1 MDSFRRF
8 VVLTM
13 LLGAACGR
21 GPETEGGLDP
31 NISSG
36 GGTETGNPAAGEVI
50 LLSFESSELV
60 ASQPALLAAQSVPTT
75 PTVTKALA
83 VVRDATFLDTTGC
96 PELTAPTQPTVM
108 NLLEMFEEKGHDGGE
123 HGALQEGCRPSMIIT
138 FGALQAGDG
147 AAMTEEGQKMVGL
160 SLAVRLEGVRDWPI
174 EFRASQ
180 EWTTT
185 FSQAQEWVDPS
196 AGENLILGFDR
207 DGWFSGIDLN
217 DPSYPLVS
225 EEGEMIY
232 LVGEAAFPEVL
243 SRLVTNKVNSSGLF
257 RDENGNR
264 HLELDEYLNPI
275 PFSP

>member
-1 MDSFRRF
+1 MASFRRLI
-8 VVLTM
+8 VLTM
-13 LLGAACGR
+13 LLSAACGR
-21 GPETEGGLDP
+21 SPQDPAGPDP
-31 NISSG
+31 NINSG

-60 ASQPALLAAQSVPTT
+60 ASQPALTAAQSAPST
-75 PTVTKALA
+75 PTVMKALA
-83 VVRDATFLDTTGC
+83 VVRDVTFLDTTNC
-96 PELTAPTQPTVM
+96 PELTAPTQPTVI
-108 NLLEMFEEKGHDGGE
+108 NLLDMFEEGGHEDVE

-138 FGALQAGDG
+138 FGALQASDG
-147 AAMTEEGQKMVGL
+147 AATTEVGQKMVGL

-185 FSQAQEWVDPS
+185 FSQVQEWVDPS

-225 EEGEMIY
+225 EAGGMIY
-232 LVGEAAFPEVL
+232 LVEETVFPEVL

-257 RDENGNR
+257 RDANGNR
-264 HLELDEYLNPI
+264 LLELDEYLNPI
-275 PFSP
+275 PLSP

>member
-1 MDSFRRF
+1 MASFRRL

-13 LLGAACGR
+13 LLSAACGR
-21 GPETEGGLDP
+21 SPQDPAGPDP

-50 LLSFESSELV
+50 LLSFESSKLV
-60 ASQPALLAAQSVPTT
+60 ASQPVLTMGVQSVPA
-75 PTVTKALA
+75 TVTKALA
-83 VVRDATFLDTTGC
+83 VVRNVIFLDTTNC
-96 PELTAPTQPTVM
+96 PELTAPTQPTVI
-108 NLLEMFEEKGHDGGE
+108 NLLEMFEEGEHDGGE
-123 HGALQEGCRPSMIIT
+123 HGALQEGCQPSMTIT
-138 FGALQAGDG
+138 FGPLQANDG
-147 AAMTEEGQKMVGL
+147 MAATEEGQKMVGL
-160 SLAVRLEGVRDWPI
+160 SLSVRLEGVRDWPI

-196 AGENLILGFDR
+196 VGENLILGFDR

-225 EEGEMIY
+225 EGSEMIY
-232 LVGEAAFPEVL
+232 LVTEAAFPEVL

-264 HLELDEYLNPI
+264 LLELDEYLNPI
-275 PFSP
+275 PYNP